1 MEIIRLHD
9 SIDGEPGKF
18 EKIWFFVAFFYKK
31 AIIFIVRDST
41 I

>member
-1 MEIIRLHD
+1 MTALMENMVNLR
-9 SIDGEPGKF
+9 KF
-18 EKIWFFVAFFYKK
+18 VFLVAFFYKK